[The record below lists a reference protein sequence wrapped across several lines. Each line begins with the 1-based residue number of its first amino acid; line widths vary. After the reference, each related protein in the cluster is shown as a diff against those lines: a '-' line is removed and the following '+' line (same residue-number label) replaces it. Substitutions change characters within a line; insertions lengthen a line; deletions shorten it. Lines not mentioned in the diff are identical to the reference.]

1 MSSQFI
7 LKRTARRG
15 FTLLEMMLVVMII
28 GVLIGVAAWNIGS
41 QGTKA
46 RRAATVATMKTVES
60 MLKTYNLDYGMYPPT
75 VNALVPK
82 YTEKV
87 PVDAWKRP
95 IVYAANP
102 AGSPKPYTMYSPGEN
117 GQAGDNDDID
127 IWTVDEQPN

>member
-1 MSSQFI
+1 MLNQFI

-102 AGSPKPYTMYSPGEN
+102 VGSPKPYTMYSPGEN